1 MSDDRSLA
9 GADDAPP
16 TKEFGAVSPTD
27 SVTPQTDPDPVP
39 VDATTPAPG
48 TAQPSAAPIRDAG
61 VDEPPAG
68 GPTAARPNPTGAA
81 APPADGP
88 APDWK
93 TPPAAGLP
101 PKWESAGSDDAA
113 PSSAS
118 SSSTLADKVAE
129 LFPEDKPERIV
140 AAALAGGVLAA
151 ILLRT
156 LARR

>member
-1 MSDDRSLA
+1 MSDDRPVG

-27 SVTPQTDPDPVP
+27 AVTPQTDPGPVP
-39 VDATTPAPG
+39 ADATTPAPG
-48 TAQPSAAPIRDAG
+48 TAQPSAAPIRDAD
-61 VDEPPAG
+61 VDESPTG

-101 PKWESAGSDDAA
+101 PKWQSAEGADDASV
-113 PSSAS
+113 PS

-129 LFPEDKPERIV
+129 LFPEDQPERIV
-140 AAALAGGVLAA
+140 AAALVGGVLAA